1 MKRRNKRN
9 SQAAA
14 AVAEGQAQP
23 DVRGRVGRGAV
34 VVAVTAC
41 AGDDSSPQNATA
53 AVPPSQEKLRGT
65 ASRSSK
71 QALRQPTNERE
82 TTVVSVP
89 LDTAVAGEGVA
100 GETAVAD
107 VSSKVRSRGAGK
119 SRQKQP
125 MLSAA
130 PAGAEVAPGV
140 DAATVAGTAVLEVS
154 ADVDTASIT
163 PSARRGKRK
172 ARAAAADVEVPAAA
186 SGEGVAVQGCI
197 TPETAQPKRIRS
209 RKAVPSAA
217 LPGDTAAVPV
227 KPPRRTKKVI
237 AEEVREAARLGQFGE
252 LTLLSEAY
260 SHISLF
266 TGIRN
271 SQVWGELQAAV
282 LDPAVAAA
290 AGGPEDLEGPARAHV
305 GVEQVLQQRAG
316 ADQHQHQH
324 QHQVAMA
331 GGIGACGT
339 FSSSRALC
347 KTSGLGSFK
356 QQVWLHNTD
365 AAGLQSAN
373 GFCQQQQQMAA
384 EKLQD
389 TADVPDAPPE
399 TFDVESYQSTGAGTP
414 ADSSS
419 SSSTVIPNLGYAC
432 LCMTMRNYDVFN
444 SRDCVKKTRNAPDGL
459 QKVSQLAL
467 ANAR

>member
-1 MKRRNKRN
+1 
-9 SQAAA
+9 
-14 AVAEGQAQP
+14 
-23 DVRGRVGRGAV
+23 
-34 VVAVTAC
+34 
-41 AGDDSSPQNATA
+41 
-53 AVPPSQEKLRGT
+53 
-65 ASRSSK
+65 
-71 QALRQPTNERE
+71 
-82 TTVVSVP
+82 
-89 LDTAVAGEGVA
+89 
-100 GETAVAD
+100 
-107 VSSKVRSRGAGK
+107 
-119 SRQKQP
+119 

-266 TGIRN
+266 TGSRN
-271 SQVWGELQAAV
+271 SQAWGELQAAV

-290 AGGPEDLEGPARAHV
+290 AGDPEDLEGHARAACV
-305 GVEQVLQQRAG
+305 GVEQVLQQLAG

-324 QHQVAMA
+324 QQQHQQVATA

-339 FSSSRALC
+339 WSSSRALC

-365 AAGLQSAN
+365 AGLQSAN

-384 EKLQD
+384 EKVQD
-389 TADVPDAPPE
+389 TADGPDAPHE
-399 TFDVESYQSTGAGTP
+399 TRDGESYQSTGAGTP
-414 ADSSS
+414 ADSS